1 MCCGRAR
8 RWGGDVDGLI
18 VLLLL
23 ALVVAWAVGRTR
35 RRVGFATRGRTY
47 VAAMV
52 IFVLVVL
59 ALYATSQG

>member
-1 MCCGRAR
+1 M
-8 RWGGDVDGLI
+8 DGLI

-23 ALVVAWAVGRTR
+23 ALIAAWVFGRTR
-35 RRVGFATRGRTY
+35 RRAGFGTRGSTY
-47 VAAMV
+47 VAAAV

>member
-1 MCCGRAR
+1 M
-8 RWGGDVDGLI
+8 DGLI

-23 ALVVAWAVGRTR
+23 ALLVAWAVGRAR
-35 RRVGFATRGRTY
+35 RRAGFGTPGRTY

-52 IFVLVVL
+52 IFALVVL